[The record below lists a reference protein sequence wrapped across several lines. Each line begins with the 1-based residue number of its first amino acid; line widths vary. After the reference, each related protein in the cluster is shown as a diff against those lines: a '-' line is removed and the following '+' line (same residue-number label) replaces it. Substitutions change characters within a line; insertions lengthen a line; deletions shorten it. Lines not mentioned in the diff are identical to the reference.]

1 MRFTFDKETDWREG
15 VVLLF
20 DKPLEWTSFN
30 LVSKVRSLLY
40 HRLGYKKIKVGH
52 AGTLDPLATGLLIV
66 CVGRATK
73 QVPVL
78 QDHEKEYI
86 ATFYIGATTPSF
98 DLETE
103 IDKEFPTE
111 HITSEKID
119 EVVAT
124 FLGPQM
130 QIPPLFSAKFV
141 NGGRA
146 YKLARKGVDIQ
157 LDPSPIVIHSIK
169 VIAYEHPRVTLSIR
183 CSKGTYIRAL
193 ARDFGERLSSG
204 AHLVELRRTAIGD
217 FRVEDAFTLMD
228 FEKSIESM

>member
-1 MRFTFDKETDWREG
+1 MRFTFDKDTDWREG

-30 LVSKVRSLLY
+30 VVSKVRSLLY

-66 CVGRATK
+66 CVGKATK
-73 QVPVL
+73 KVSIL
-78 QDHEKEYI
+78 QDMEKEYVAEI
-86 ATFYIGATTPSF
+86 RLGATTPSY

-103 IDKEFPTE
+103 IDQEFPID
-111 HITSEKID
+111 HIGEDKIK
-119 EVVAT
+119 EALQG
-124 FLGPQM
+124 FIGNQM

-146 YKLARKGVDIQ
+146 YKLARKGVDMQ
-157 LDPSPIVIHSIK
+157 LDPSPIVIYNIELITLNLPLIS
-169 VIAYEHPRVTLSIR
+169 VRVR

-193 ARDFGERLSSG
+193 ARDIGLALDSG
-204 AHLVELRRTAIGD
+204 AHLVGLTRTAIG
-217 FRVEDAFTLMD
+217 EMNLENAMTLDAF
-228 FEKSIESM
+228 EKKIIVL